1 MTSDAM
7 LSRVADNLYWMS
19 RYLERAEHTA
29 RLLQVSLNMALDQS
43 PRHAAEGWS
52 RLLASLYVA
61 KPEYDLDAYTVTE
74 WLTFEP
80 SNANSITNC
89 IAAARENARH
99 VREQISSE
107 MWEQLNLLYLQV
119 KRIETIWQEEPF
131 AFLRLVRDGA
141 HLFQGITDS
150 TMNHGE
156 GWQFIQAGR
165 FIERAISI
173 ATLLDVHSD
182 ILDMVQREI
191 DESKDLYVEWVGLL
205 KSCTAFE
212 AYCKIYTADPQ
223 PDKISEFLLLNAQ
236 FPHSVCFAIDSLQTA
251 LNAVADTT
259 EKRKAVRANRLAG
272 RLRATLSFDQIDE
285 IMANSLSDYLGD
297 IQQQCSQ
304 IHEAIHQTYIAYPI
318 ESALTN

>member
-1 MTSDAM
+1 M

-29 RLLQVSLNMALDQS
+29 RLLQVTLNVALEQS
-43 PRHAAEGWS
+43 PRRADAAWT
-52 RLLASLYVA
+52 RLFDSLVVT
-61 KPEYDLDAYTVTE
+61 PPPRPFDAYKVTR

-80 SNANSITNC
+80 SNANAIGNC

-107 MWEQLNLLYLQV
+107 MWEQLNRLYLEV
-119 KRIETIWQEEPF
+119 RHANAEITWEEESF
-131 AFLRLVRDGA
+131 NFLRMVKDGA
-141 HLFQGITDS
+141 HLFQGITDT

-156 GWQFIQAGR
+156 GWYFIQAGR

-173 ATLLDVHSD
+173 STLLDMSSD
-182 ILDMVQREI
+182 MLDVNQV
-191 DESKDLYVEWVGLL
+191 DEDRYIEWVGLL

-212 AYCKIYTADPQ
+212 AYCKIHTADPR
-223 PDKISEFLLLNAQ
+223 PDKIVEFLLLNPQ
-236 FPHSVCFAIDSLQTA
+236 FPHSVSFAIDGLQAA
-251 LNAVADTT
+251 LNAIAETT

-272 RLRATLSFDQIDE
+272 RLRATLSFDQVDE

-297 IQQQCSQ
+297 IEQQCSQ

-318 ESALTN
+318 ESALTS